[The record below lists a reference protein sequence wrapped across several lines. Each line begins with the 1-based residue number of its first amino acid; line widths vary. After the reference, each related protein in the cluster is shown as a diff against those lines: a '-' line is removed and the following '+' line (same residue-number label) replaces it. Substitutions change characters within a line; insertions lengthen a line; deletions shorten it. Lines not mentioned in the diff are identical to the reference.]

1 MIRLLLADDHTVVRE
16 SLVAALIA
24 SGECIVVAEAGDGIT
39 AIEQALA
46 LRPDVAIIDISMP
59 RLRGIEVVPTKTGIG
74 TDIPATNPAMREIT
88 DPFTGET
95 WLAVQA
101 IRPDVAIIDIS
112 MPRLSGI
119 EVVRRLKAELPR
131 TRVLVL
137 TMHEEEEYVLH
148 VVRAGAAG
156 YLLKHAAT
164 SELLSAVR
172 TLAAGGVHFGPYA
185 AKVLADQLQQPQ
197 RTHDDPYGALTSRE
211 REVLHLV
218 VDGLTTKEIARRLDI
233 SVKTAENHR
242 GRILDKLDVRNSAE
256 LVRYA
261 IRKRLV
267 Q

>member
-1 MIRLLLADDHTVVRE
+1 MIRLLLADDHTIVRE
-16 SLVAALIA
+16 SLVAALRA
-24 SGECIVVAEAGDGIT
+24 SGDCMVVAEAGDGIT

-59 RLRGIEVVPTKTGIG
+59 RL
-74 TDIPATNPAMREIT
+74 
-88 DPFTGET
+88 
-95 WLAVQA
+95 
-101 IRPDVAIIDIS
+101 
-112 MPRLSGI
+112 SGI
-119 EVVRRLKAELPR
+119 EVVRRLTAELPN

-164 SELLSAVR
+164 SELLNAVR
-172 TLAAGGVHFGPYA
+172 ILAAGGVHFGPYA
-185 AKVLADQLQQPQ
+185 AKVLAEQIQQPQ
-197 RTHDDPYGALTSRE
+197 HLSDDPYGALTSRE

-218 VDGLTTKEIARRLDI
+218 VDGLTTKEIARRLNI

-261 IRKRLV
+261 MRKRLV
-267 Q
+267 E

>member
-16 SLVAALIA
+16 SLVAALRA
-24 SGECIVVAEAGDGIT
+24 SGDCLVVAEAGDGIS

-46 LRPDVAIIDISMP
+46 L
-59 RLRGIEVVPTKTGIG
+59 
-74 TDIPATNPAMREIT
+74 
-88 DPFTGET
+88 
-95 WLAVQA
+95 
-101 IRPDVAIIDIS
+101 RPDVAIIDIS

-119 EVVRRLKAELPR
+119 EVVRRLGAELPR

-164 SELLSAVR
+164 CELLDAVR
-172 TLAAGGVHFGPYA
+172 TLAAGGVHFGRYA
-185 AKVLADQLQQPQ
+185 AKVLAEQVQQPQ
-197 RTHDDPYGALTSRE
+197 RLPDDPYGALTSRE

-233 SVKTAENHR
+233 GVKTAENHR
-242 GRILDKLDVRNSAE
+242 GRILQKLDVRNSAE

-261 IRKRLV
+261 MRKHLV
-267 Q
+267 E